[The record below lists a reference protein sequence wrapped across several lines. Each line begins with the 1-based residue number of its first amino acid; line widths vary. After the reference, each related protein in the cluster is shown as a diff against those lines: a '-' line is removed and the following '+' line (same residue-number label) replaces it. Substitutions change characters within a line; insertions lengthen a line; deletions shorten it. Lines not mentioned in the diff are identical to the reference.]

1 MKTSFFLCF
10 SLKRAGLELETN
22 MATLIGIMKTI
33 SREADTKEKG
43 TYDRVYWVIWS
54 VVYGG
59 QLLFDVQHFGL
70 VLACHFHNHVIHI
83 KF

>member
-43 TYDRVYWVIWS
+43 TYDRVVS
-54 VVYGG
+54 SSSPA
-59 QLLFDVQHFGL
+59 LFKEKQRKNEVFID
-70 VLACHFHNHVIHI
+70 
-83 KF
+83 